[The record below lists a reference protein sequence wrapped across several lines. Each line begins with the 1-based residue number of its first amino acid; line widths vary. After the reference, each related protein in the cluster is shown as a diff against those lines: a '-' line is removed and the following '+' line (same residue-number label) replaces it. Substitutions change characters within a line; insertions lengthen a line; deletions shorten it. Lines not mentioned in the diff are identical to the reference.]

1 MSYVKTIIV
10 TWHPTCEIRIVV
22 LILQTGKLRLGKIKY
37 KGVQSG
43 KHQRWDL
50 ITVLYDVKAGII
62 YETHQVPGIFGAL
75 CQARWW
81 IYSEA

>member
-10 TWHPTCEIRIVV
+10 AWHPSSEIRIVV
-22 LILQTGKLRLGKIKY
+22 LILQTGKLRLGKMKH

-50 ITVLYDVKAGII
+50 ITVL
-62 YETHQVPGIFGAL
+62 
-75 CQARWW
+75 
-81 IYSEA
+81 